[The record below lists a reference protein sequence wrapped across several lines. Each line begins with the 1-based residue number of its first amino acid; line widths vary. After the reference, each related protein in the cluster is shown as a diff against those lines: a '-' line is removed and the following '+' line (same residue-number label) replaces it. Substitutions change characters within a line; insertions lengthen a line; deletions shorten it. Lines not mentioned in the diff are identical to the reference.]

1 MDGLGRLCRT
11 HANRTCM
18 NRSTP
23 PTHRIPSPR
32 PCRATWLAALTAIIL
47 STACSEPV
55 DPYRRAPDEGL
66 VSYSVTADEVLR
78 RCAAAYGR
86 AHTLTATGVL
96 SAYHKTSPRV
106 VPVAWMLDRPGR
118 CKLQIGDD
126 AVIVLGRDWWSYR
139 GGEGRFTRHRQFTR
153 TPIQTAVLLMTDGLP
168 MLVDE
173 LFVEGEDALK
183 PSGLLG
189 RPGWRIEGA
198 AWAGGRPCYV
208 LTRPEGVGKSQRELS
223 LWIDQDSFLL
233 RAWKLSGVDGQRLI
247 AGCDYHELSADST
260 LPAGAFSLEAP
271 APLALPE
278 PAQPQRP

>member
-1 MDGLGRLCRT
+1 MIRPPQPTNALRRHRT
-11 HANRTCM
+11 PW
-18 NRSTP
+18 SL
-23 PTHRIPSPR
+23 
-32 PCRATWLAALTAIIL
+32 RAWLLAASLPC
-47 STACSEPV
+47 ACNDPV
-55 DPYRRAPDEGL
+55 DPYRRPPDEGL
-66 VSYSVTADEVLR
+66 VTYSVTAEEVLR
-78 RCAAAYGR
+78 RCATAYGR
-86 AHTLTATGVL
+86 ARTVTAVGVL
-96 SAYHKTSPRV
+96 SAFHQTAPRV
-106 VPVAWMLDRPGR
+106 VPVAWTLDRPGR
-118 CKLQIGDD
+118 CRFQIGAD

-153 TPIQTAVLLMTDGLP
+153 TPIQTAVLLLTDGLP

-208 LTRPEGVGKSQRELS
+208 LARPEGVAGQQRELS

-233 RAWKLSGVDGQRLI
+233 RAWKLTTAGGQRLI
-247 AGCDYHELSADST
+247 AGCDYHELSADAT

-271 APLALPE
+271 APLTLPE
-278 PAQPQRP
+278 PMQADRP